1 MNERKKIA
9 LVAHDNC
16 KKNLL
21 EWVESNWEILIQH
34 KLICTGTTG
43 NLIDQ
48 FLQERL
54 QKNGK
59 TRTVNITKL

>member
-34 KLICTGTTG
+34 KLICTGMCILLMQDHSTG
-43 NLIDQ
+43 
-48 FLQERL
+48 
-54 QKNGK
+54 
-59 TRTVNITKL
+59 